1 MARKPRV
8 LVVEDEEEMAGLLEQ
23 ALRESD
29 FEVSLA
35 SNGREG
41 LRLAASQDVLVVDVM
56 MPFMNGFEM
65 VRQLR
70 SSGVRVPALFLTAR
84 DAVADRVR
92 GLEIGGDDYLLKPFA
107 LDELIARIRALVRR
121 ARESHDVLEY
131 ADLWLDRRDRKV
143 RRGEEWLFL
152 SNTEFAVL
160 EAFMLSPEIPLSKAS
175 LLRDVWHEGSGRDD
189 NIVEVYVG
197 YLRQKTEFM
206 GRPRL
211 LHTVRGTGYVLETR
225 EP

>member
-1 MARKPRV
+1 
-8 LVVEDEEEMAGLLEQ
+8 MAGLLEQ

-35 SNGREG
+35 NNGREG
-41 LRLAASQDVLVVDVM
+41 LRLASAHDVLVVDVM

-70 SSGVRVPALFLTAR
+70 SSGVRVPVLFLTAR
-84 DAVADRVR
+84 DTVADRVR

-131 ADLWLDRRDRKV
+131 ADIWLDRRDRKV

-160 EAFMLSPEIPLSKAS
+160 EAFMLSPEIPLSKVS